1 MKIVKNSNR
10 PYNFAARKLVD
21 LVRRSCYAGFQRA
34 VTKCIGTAAR
44 RTASV
49 TSRRSWQAGLQLEV
63 AIRRNVTAARKVAL
77 DHSAT
82 FMLCGIAAG
91 ACESHC
97 NGCTKRRIG
106 LQKLQELAGRQ
117 LMRAQVAQISD
128 CSEEK

>member
-1 MKIVKNSNR
+1 MHQTVAKSRFHMKIVKNSNR
-10 PYNFAARKLVD
+10 PYKKAARKLVD

-34 VTKCIGTAAR
+34 VTKRIGTAAR

-49 TSRRSWQAGLQLEV
+49 TSRRSWQAGLLLEA

-91 ACESHC
+91 DWISIVTAARREEL
-97 NGCTKRRIG
+97 GCRSYK
-106 LQKLQELAGRQ
+106 
-117 LMRAQVAQISD
+117 S
-128 CSEEK
+128 